1 MLSEN
6 LIVLR
11 NLKGLSQE
19 QIAEQIGVS
28 RQAYAKWEKGT
39 SIPDVKKCM
48 VLADFYGTTIDS
60 LMRENSTDSGLKLPP
75 APKGKYIWCT
85 VTINDRGQIVIPKEA
100 RDTFNLKSG
109 DRLVVMGSDGEG
121 IVLQKAEIFEEMLR
135 RIMSAAGK
143 AGE

>member
-6 LIVLR
+6 LVVLR

-19 QIAEQIGVS
+19 QIAEQVGVS

-39 SIPDVKKCM
+39 SIPDVEKCM
-48 VLADFYGTTIDS
+48 ALADFYGTTIDS
-60 LMRENSTDSGLKLPP
+60 LMRENSIDSGLKLPP
-75 APKGKYIWCT
+75 APKGKYIWGT

-100 RDTFNLKSG
+100 RDTFDLKCG
-109 DRLVVMGSDGEG
+109 DRLVVLGSDGEG
-121 IVLQKAEIFEEMLR
+121 IVLQKVEIFEEMFQ
-135 RIMSAAGK
+135 RIMGAVGK

>member
-39 SIPDVKKCM
+39 SIPDVEKCM

-75 APKGKYIWCT
+75 APKG
-85 VTINDRGQIVIPKEA
+85 
-100 RDTFNLKSG
+100 NLSGVRLPSTTG
-109 DRLVVMGSDGEG
+109 DRLLSRKKHV
-121 IVLQKAEIFEEMLR
+121 IPLI
-135 RIMSAAGK
+135 
-143 AGE
+143 